1 MSLISIND
9 LSKTFGAGHTA
20 VKAVRDVSLD
30 IQPGDIVLIMG
41 PSGSGKTTLISM
53 VGSLMKPTSGE
64 AVIDSQNITK
74 LSSSKLADFRLNKLG
89 FVFQSF
95 NLLAALNAEQ
105 NAMLPLLAKGTSKT
119 IARKKARE
127 LLTRLG
133 VEQRL
138 LHLPRDLSG
147 GEKQRVA
154 VARALI
160 NEPKVILADEPT
172 ANLDS
177 KSGKE
182 VTTLL
187 CNIACAEGKAV
198 IIVSHDARLRDVAK
212 RVITMED
219 GHLIGEELGNHDA
232 NCPVEHKHAQ
242 NHNTYI

>member
-1 MSLISIND
+1 MSLINIKN
-9 LSKTFGAGHTA
+9 LSKTFGSGHVA
-20 VKAVRDVSLD
+20 VKALQNISLD
-30 IQPGDIVLIMG
+30 IGPGDIILIMG
-41 PSGSGKTTLISM
+41 PSGSGKTTLVSI
-53 VGSLMKPTSGE
+53 VGTLMRPSSGT
-64 AVIDSQNITK
+64 VIIDNQDVTQ
-74 LSSSKLADFRLNKLG
+74 LSASKVADFRLHTLG

-95 NLLAALNAEQ
+95 NLLAALTAEQ
-105 NAMLPLLAKGTSKT
+105 NVMVPLIAKGVPKP

-133 VEQRL
+133 IQRRL

-182 VTTLL
+182 VTALL
-187 CNIACAEGKAV
+187 CNIACAEGKSV
-198 IIVSHDARLRDVAK
+198 IIVSHDSRLRDVAK
-212 RVITMED
+212 RVIIIKD
-219 GHLIGEELGNHDA
+219 GRLVREEKGNHSA
-232 NCPVEHKHAQ
+232 NCPVEYKHARKS
-242 NHNTYI
+242 